1 MGQSNNEKI
10 TALYCR
16 LSRDDEQLGESN
28 SIKNQK
34 SILSKYAKDNNFIN
48 TKFFVDDGYS
58 GTSFTRPAFM
68 ELMELA
74 EQGNIGTII
83 VKDHSRLGRNRL
95 IVGQLLEE
103 DFVRLNIR
111 YIAIMDNIDTDK
123 GLNDFLPIQDW
134 FNEMHAKNTSK
145 KVKAVMK
152 NKGNSGIPLT
162 TNPPFGYKK
171 DENDKNKWIIDEPAS
186 KVVKRIFSLFI
197 QGLSAS
203 QIAKQF
209 VKEGIMNPTEYRQSL
224 GMKTQNF
231 PTEVKHYWSPMTINK
246 ILDRQEYIGDTIN
259 FRYTTRSF
267 KDKTRINIPKE
278 QWKIFKNTHDAI
290 IDEETWNT
298 VQRLRS
304 NKRRPTKTGKTS
316 IFSGHLFCKDC
327 GAKLY
332 YCTTNKFTPN
342 KDFYRCS
349 NYKNNST
356 HSCTSHNIKDIVL
369 RELVLAN
376 IKQVISYISSYE
388 DLFIKEKLD
397 VSLEEQRKE
406 NISNKKLLSQYEKRV
421 KDIDNLIQHI
431 YEDNISGKITDER
444 FATLSLNYEKE
455 QKDLKEKINE
465 LSTTI
470 DKTKQEEIVLT
481 SFIDKVKKYTEIKEL
496 TPEIVNELIDKI
508 YVYQQ
513 TKLNGKKYQ
522 QIDIYYTG
530 VGIIG
535 IPLNEYELE
544 NAFQQSIK
552 NIKTA

>member
-1 MGQSNNEKI
+1 MGQSDNEKI
-10 TALYCR
+10 AALYCR

-34 SILSKYAKDNNFIN
+34 TILSKYAKDNHFIN

-58 GTSFTRPAFM
+58 GTSFTRPAFVEM
-68 ELMELA
+68 MELA
-74 EQGNIGTII
+74 EQGHIGTII

-171 DENDKNKWIIDEPAS
+171 DENNKNKWIIDESAS
-186 KVVKRIFSLFI
+186 KVVKKIFSLFI

-209 VKEGIMNPTEYRQSL
+209 VKEGIMNPTEYHQSL

-278 QWKIFKNTHDAI
+278 QWKIFKNTHEAI

-332 YCTTNKFTPN
+332 YCTSNNFTPD

-356 HSCTSHNIKDIVL
+356 HSCSSHNIKDIAL
-369 RELVLAN
+369 RELVLDN

-397 VSLEEQRKE
+397 ASLEEQRKE
-406 NISNKKLLSQYEKRV
+406 DVSNKKLLSQCEKRI

-444 FATLSLNYEKE
+444 FATLSLNYERE
-455 QKDLKEKINE
+455 QKDLKERINK
-465 LSTTI
+465 LATTI
-470 DKTKQEEIVLT
+470 DKTKQEEINIT
-481 SFIDKVKKYTEIKEL
+481 TFIDKVKKYTEIKEL

-522 QIDIYYTG
+522 QIEIYYAG

>member
-34 SILSKYAKDNNFIN
+34 SILGKYAKDNNFIN

-145 KVKAVMK
+145 KVKDVMR
-152 NKGNSGIPLT
+152 NKGISGIPLT

-171 DENDKNKWIIDEPAS
+171 DENDKNKWIVDEPAS

-209 VKEGIMNPTEYRQSL
+209 IKEGIMNPTEYRQSL

-231 PTEVKHYWSPMTINK
+231 PTEVKHYWSSMTINK

-278 QWKIFKNTHDAI
+278 QWKVFKNTHDPI

-298 VQRLRS
+298 VQRLRN

-332 YCTTNKFTPN
+332 YCTTNNFTPD

-356 HSCTSHNIKDIVL
+356 HSCTSHNIKDIAL
-369 RELVLAN
+369 RELVLDN

-388 DLFIKEKLD
+388 DLFIKERLD
-397 VSLEEQRKE
+397 ASLEEQRKE
-406 NISNKKLLSQYEKRV
+406 DISNKKLLSQYEKRV

-465 LSTTI
+465 LATII
-470 DKTKQEEIVLT
+470 DKTKQEEIDLT
-481 SFIDKVKKYTEIKEL
+481 AFIDKVKKYTEIKEL

-522 QIDIYYTG
+522 QIDIYYAG
-530 VGIIG
+530 VEIIG
-535 IPLNEYELE
+535 IPLNEYD
-544 NAFQQSIK
+544 
-552 NIKTA
+552 

>member
-1 MGQSNNEKI
+1 M
-10 TALYCR
+10 YCR

-58 GTSFTRPAFM
+58 GTSFARPAFM

-95 IVGQLLEE
+95 IVGQLLGE

-278 QWKIFKNTHDAI
+278 QWKIFKNTHEAI

-316 IFSGHLFCKDC
+316 IFSGHLFCKNC

-332 YCTTNKFTPN
+332 YCTTNNFTPD

-356 HSCTSHNIKDIVL
+356 HSCTSHNIKDIAL
-369 RELVLAN
+369 RELVLDN

-397 VSLEEQRKE
+397 ASLEEQRKE
-406 NISNKKLLSQYEKRV
+406 DISNKKLLSQYQKRV

-465 LSTTI
+465 LATTI
-470 DKTKQEEIVLT
+470 DKTKQEEIDLT
-481 SFIDKVKKYTEIKEL
+481 AFIDKVKKYTEIKEL

-522 QIDIYYTG
+522 QIDIYYAG

>member
-34 SILSKYAKDNNFIN
+34 SILGKYAKDNNFIN

-74 EQGNIGTII
+74 EQRNIGTII

-145 KVKAVMK
+145 KVKDVMK
-152 NKGNSGIPLT
+152 NKGISGIPLT

-186 KVVKRIFSLFI
+186 KVIKRIFSLFI

-209 VKEGIMNPTEYRQSL
+209 IKEGIMNPTEYHQSL

-231 PTEVKHYWSPMTINK
+231 PTEVKHYWSSMTINK

-278 QWKIFKNTHDAI
+278 QWKVFKNTHDPI

-332 YCTTNKFTPN
+332 YCTTNNFTPD

-356 HSCTSHNIKDIVL
+356 HSCTSHNIKDIAL
-369 RELVLAN
+369 RELVLDN

-397 VSLEEQRKE
+397 TSLEEQRKE
-406 NISNKKLLSQYEKRV
+406 DISNKKLLSQYQKRV

-431 YEDNISGKITDER
+431 YEDNISGKITDDR

-465 LSTTI
+465 LATTI
-470 DKTKQEEIVLT
+470 DKTKQEKINLT
-481 SFIDKVKKYTEIKEL
+481 AFIDKVKKYTEIKEL

-522 QIDIYYTG
+522 QIDIYYAG

-544 NAFQQSIK
+544 NVFQQSIK

>member
-74 EQGNIGTII
+74 EQGKIGTII

-103 DFVRLNIR
+103 DFVRLNVR
-111 YIAIMDNIDTDK
+111 YIAIMDNIDTNE

-134 FNEMHAKNTSK
+134 FNEMHAKNTSQ
-145 KVKAVMK
+145 KVRAVMK
-152 NKGNSGIPLT
+152 NKGNSGIHLT

-171 DENDKNKWIIDEPAS
+171 DENDKNKWIVDEPAAKIVK
-186 KVVKRIFSLFI
+186 KVFSLFI
-197 QGLSAS
+197 QGFSPS
-203 QIAKQF
+203 QIAKKF
-209 VKEGIMNPTEYRQSL
+209 TEEGIMNPTEYHQSL
-224 GMKTQNF
+224 GMKTQNP
-231 PTEVKHYWSPMTINK
+231 PTEVKHYWYPITVTK

-267 KDKTRINIPKE
+267 KDKTKIKLPKD
-278 QWKIFKNTHDAI
+278 QWKIFKNTHEAI

-298 VQRLRS
+298 AQKLRS
-304 NKRRPTKTGKTS
+304 NKQRPTKTGKIS
-316 IFSGHLFCKDC
+316 IFSGHLFCRDC

-332 YCTTNKFTPN
+332 YCTSSKFTPD

-356 HSCTSHNIKDIVL
+356 KSCTSHNIKDIVL
-369 RELVLAN
+369 RELVLDN

-388 DLFIKEKLD
+388 DLFIKEKLET
-397 VSLEEQRKE
+397 SLEEQRKE
-406 NISNKKLLSQYEKRV
+406 DISNKKLLSQYEKRV
-421 KDIDNLIQHI
+421 NDIDNLIQHI
-431 YEDNISGKITDER
+431 YEDNISGKITDNR
-444 FATLSLNYEKE
+444 FATLSLNYERE
-455 QKDLKEKINE
+455 QKDLKEKISHLAN
-465 LSTTI
+465 TI
-470 DKTKQEEIVLT
+470 DKTKQEQIDLT
-481 SFIDKVKKYTEIKEL
+481 TFIDKVKKYTEIKEL

-535 IPLNEYELE
+535 IPLTEYELE

-552 NIKTA
+552 NAKTA

>member
-16 LSRDDEQLGESN
+16 LSRDDELAGESN

-34 SILSKYAKDNNFIN
+34 SILSKYAKYNHFTN
-48 TKFFVDDGYS
+48 TQFFVDDGYS

-68 ELMELA
+68 EIMELA
-74 EQGNIGTII
+74 EDRKIGTII

-103 DFVRLNIR
+103 DFVRLNVR

-145 KVKAVMK
+145 KVRAVMK

-162 TNPPFGYKK
+162 TNLPYGYKK
-171 DENDKNKWIIDEPAS
+171 DENDKSKWIIDEPAA
-186 KVVKRIFSLFI
+186 KIIKRIFSLFI
-197 QGLSAS
+197 QGSTPS
-203 QIAKQF
+203 QIAKKF
-209 VKEGIMNPTEYRQSL
+209 TEEGIMNPTEYHQSL
-224 GMKTQNF
+224 GMKTQN
-231 PTEVKHYWSPMTINK
+231 PISEVKHYWYPITVTK

-267 KDKTRINIPKE
+267 KDKTKIKLPKE
-278 QWKIFKNTHDAI
+278 QWKIFKNTHEAI

-298 VQRLRS
+298 AQRLRD
-304 NKRRPTKTGKTS
+304 NKQRPTRTGKIS

-332 YCTTNKFTPN
+332 YCTANNFTPD

-356 HSCTSHNIKDIVL
+356 KSCTSHNIKDYVL
-369 RELVLAN
+369 KELVLDN

-388 DLFIKEKLD
+388 DLFIKEKLET
-397 VSLEEQRKE
+397 SLEEQRKE
-406 NISNKKLLSQYEKRV
+406 DISNKKLLSQYEKRV

-431 YEDNISGKITDER
+431 YEDNISGKITDDR
-444 FATLSLNYEKE
+444 FATLSINYERE

-470 DKTKQEEIVLT
+470 DKTNQEELDLT
-481 SFIDKVKKYTEIKEL
+481 TFIDKVKKYTEIKEL

-513 TKLNGKKYQ
+513 TKLNGKQYQ
-522 QIDIYYTG
+522 KIDIHYAG
-530 VGIIG
+530 VGIIA
-535 IPLNEYELE
+535 ISLNEYELE
-544 NAFQQSIK
+544 HAFQKINK
-552 NIKTA
+552 NITTA

>member
-34 SILSKYAKDNNFIN
+34 SILSKYAKDNHFIN

-145 KVKAVMK
+145 KVKDVMR

-209 VKEGIMNPTEYRQSL
+209 VEEGIMNPTEYRQSL

-278 QWKIFKNTHDAI
+278 QWKVFKNTHDPI

-327 GAKLY
+327 RAKLY
-332 YCTTNKFTPN
+332 YCTTNNFTPN

-356 HSCTSHNIKDIVL
+356 HSCTSHNIKDIAL
-369 RELVLAN
+369 RELVLDN

-397 VSLEEQRKE
+397 TSLEEQRKE
-406 NISNKKLLSQYEKRV
+406 DISNKKLLSQYEKRV

-431 YEDNISGKITDER
+431 YEDNIYGKITDER

-455 QKDLKEKINE
+455 QKDLKEKINQ
-465 LSTTI
+465 LATTI
-470 DKTKQEEIVLT
+470 DKTKQEEIDLT
-481 SFIDKVKKYTEIKEL
+481 VFIDKVKKYTEIKEL
-496 TPEIVNELIDKI
+496 TLEIVNELIDKI

-522 QIDIYYTG
+522 QVDIYYVG

>member
-1 MGQSNNEKI
+1 MGQSDNEKI
-10 TALYCR
+10 AALYCR

-34 SILSKYAKDNNFIN
+34 TILSKYAKDNHFIN

-58 GTSFTRPAFM
+58 GTSFTRPAFVEM
-68 ELMELA
+68 MELA
-74 EQGNIGTII
+74 EQGHIGTII

-171 DENDKNKWIIDEPAS
+171 DENNKNKWIIDEPAS
-186 KVVKRIFSLFI
+186 KVVKKIFSLVI
-197 QGLSAS
+197 HGWSAS
-203 QIAKQF
+203 PIANQF
-209 VKEGIMNPTEYRQSL
+209 VKEGIMNPTEYHQSL

-278 QWKIFKNTHDAI
+278 QWKIFKNTHEAI

-332 YCTTNKFTPN
+332 YCTSNNFTPD

-356 HSCTSHNIKDIVL
+356 HSCSSHNIKDIAL
-369 RELVLAN
+369 RELVLDN

-397 VSLEEQRKE
+397 ASLEEQRKE
-406 NISNKKLLSQYEKRV
+406 DVSNKKLLSQCEKRI

-444 FATLSLNYEKE
+444 FATLSLNYERE
-455 QKDLKEKINE
+455 QKDLKERINK
-465 LSTTI
+465 LATTI
-470 DKTKQEEIVLT
+470 DKTKQEEINIT
-481 SFIDKVKKYTEIKEL
+481 TFIDKVKKYTEIKEL

-522 QIDIYYTG
+522 QIEIYYAG

>member
-34 SILSKYAKDNNFIN
+34 SILSKYAKDNHFIN

-145 KVKAVMK
+145 KVKDVMR
-152 NKGNSGIPLT
+152 NKGISGIPLT
-162 TNPPFGYKK
+162 TNPPFGYTK

-209 VKEGIMNPTEYRQSL
+209 IKEGIMNPTEYRQSL

-231 PTEVKHYWSPMTINK
+231 PTEVKHYWSSMTINK

-278 QWKIFKNTHDAI
+278 QWKVFKNTHDPI

-327 GAKLY
+327 RAKLY
-332 YCTTNKFTPN
+332 YCTTNNFTPN

-356 HSCTSHNIKDIVL
+356 HSCTSHNIKDIAL
-369 RELVLAN
+369 RELVLNN

-397 VSLEEQRKE
+397 SSLEEQRKE
-406 NISNKKLLSQYEKRV
+406 DVANKKLLSQYQKRV

-465 LSTTI
+465 LAITI
-470 DKTKQEEIVLT
+470 DRSKKEEIDLT
-481 SFIDKVKKYTEIKEL
+481 AFIDKVKKYTEIKEL

-522 QIDIYYTG
+522 QVDIYYVG

>member
-58 GTSFTRPAFM
+58 GTSFTRPAFVEM
-68 ELMELA
+68 MELA
-74 EQGNIGTII
+74 EQGHIGTII

-171 DENDKNKWIIDEPAS
+171 DENNKNKWIIDEPAS
-186 KVVKRIFSLFI
+186 KVVKKIFSLFI
-197 QGLSAS
+197 QGWSAS

-209 VKEGIMNPTEYRQSL
+209 VKEGIMNPTEYHQSL

-278 QWKIFKNTHDAI
+278 QWKIFKNTHEAI

-332 YCTTNKFTPN
+332 YCTSNNFTPD

-356 HSCTSHNIKDIVL
+356 YSCSSHNIKDIAL
-369 RELVLAN
+369 RELVLDN

-397 VSLEEQRKE
+397 ASLEEQRKE
-406 NISNKKLLSQYEKRV
+406 YASNKKLLSQYEKRV
-421 KDIDNLIQHI
+421 KDSNNLIQHI
-431 YEDNISGKITDER
+431 YEDNISGKMTDER
-444 FATLSLNYEKE
+444 FATLSLNYERE
-455 QKDLKEKINE
+455 QKDLKEKINK
-465 LSTTI
+465 LATTI
-470 DKTKQEEIVLT
+470 DKTKQEEINLT
-481 SFIDKVKKYTEIKEL
+481 TFIDKVKKYTEIKEL

-522 QIDIYYTG
+522 QIDIYYAG

>member
-58 GTSFTRPAFM
+58 GTSSTRPAFM

-74 EQGNIGTII
+74 EQGHIGTII

-171 DENDKNKWIIDEPAS
+171 DENDKNKWIVDEPAS

-231 PTEVKHYWSPMTINK
+231 PTEVKHYWSSMTINK

-278 QWKIFKNTHDAI
+278 QWKVFKNTHDPI

-316 IFSGHLFCKDC
+316 IFSGHLFCRDC

-332 YCTTNKFTPN
+332 YCTTNNFTP
-342 KDFYRCS
+342 
-349 NYKNNST
+349 
-356 HSCTSHNIKDIVL
+356 
-369 RELVLAN
+369 
-376 IKQVISYISSYE
+376 
-388 DLFIKEKLD
+388 
-397 VSLEEQRKE
+397 
-406 NISNKKLLSQYEKRV
+406 
-421 KDIDNLIQHI
+421 
-431 YEDNISGKITDER
+431 
-444 FATLSLNYEKE
+444 
-455 QKDLKEKINE
+455 
-465 LSTTI
+465 
-470 DKTKQEEIVLT
+470 
-481 SFIDKVKKYTEIKEL
+481 
-496 TPEIVNELIDKI
+496 
-508 YVYQQ
+508 
-513 TKLNGKKYQ
+513 
-522 QIDIYYTG
+522 
-530 VGIIG
+530 
-535 IPLNEYELE
+535 
-544 NAFQQSIK
+544 
-552 NIKTA
+552 